1 MLNLLGCGKEDFE
14 KLLKLM
20 NYKKI
25 NKDKDIYSYDFKYK
39 DKKKIKKESV
49 KKNINNP
56 FASLKNL
63 SLNN

>member
-1 MLNLLGCGKEDFE
+1 
-14 KLLKLM
+14 M
-20 NYKKI
+20 NYKKLS
-25 NKDKDIYSYDFKYK
+25 KEKDIFSYDFKHK
-39 DKKKIKKESV
+39 DKKKIKKDNV

>member
-1 MLNLLGCGKEDFE
+1 
-14 KLLKLM
+14 M

-25 NKDKDIYSYDFKYK
+25 DKNKEIFSYDFKK
-39 DKKKIKKESV
+39 KSKKKMKSDKI

-56 FASLKNL
+56 FATLKNL